1 MLLRRMTPAIVL
13 CAVLAAGC
21 DESLETVAGPTPT
34 LEPTF
39 SAIQRDIFRAADSSG
54 RPACANCHNPN
65 GGGFR
70 GTGLDMSAEGTYASL
85 VGVRS
90 TQKPGLLRVAPG
102 DPANS
107 YLIQKLE
114 GRADITGNRMPTR
127 GPYLTDGQIAI
138 IKRWIELGAKR
149 D

>member
-1 MLLRRMTPAIVL
+1 MLPRRFAPALIL

-21 DESLETVAGPTPT
+21 DENLETVAGPTPALT
-34 LEPTF
+34 PTF
-39 SAIQRDIFRAADSSG
+39 SAIQRDILRATDSSG

-65 GGGFR
+65 GGAFR
-70 GTGLDMSAEGTYASL
+70 AVGLDMSAEGTYASL
-85 VGVRS
+85 VGVPS

-102 DPANS
+102 DPDNS
-107 YLIQKLE
+107 YIVQKLE
-114 GRADITGNRMPTR
+114 GRTDISGVRMPTR

-138 IKRWIELGAKR
+138 IKRWIELGARR